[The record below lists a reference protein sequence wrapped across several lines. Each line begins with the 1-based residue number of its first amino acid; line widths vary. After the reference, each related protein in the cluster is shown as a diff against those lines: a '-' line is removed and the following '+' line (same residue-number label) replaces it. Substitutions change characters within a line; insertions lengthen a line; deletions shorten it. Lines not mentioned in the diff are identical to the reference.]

1 MTLGGEVAR
10 RPRWRLA
17 HRPPEIEALEDAGRR
32 GRPEAE
38 VAPPG
43 TPEREGLDLYLD
55 NHRDC
60 NLYLDNHRDCKST
73 AGVSGDKGL
82 MSRARPGASSP
93 DGTVSAESIA
103 RP

>member
-60 NLYLDNHRDCKST
+60 KST